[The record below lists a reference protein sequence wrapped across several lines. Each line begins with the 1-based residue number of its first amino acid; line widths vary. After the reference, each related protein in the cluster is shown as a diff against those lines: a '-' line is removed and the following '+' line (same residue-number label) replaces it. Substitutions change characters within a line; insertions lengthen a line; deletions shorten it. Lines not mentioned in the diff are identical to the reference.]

1 MSYNPKH
8 QRKSDMR
15 IVLSGAL
22 LIILVCVA
30 MGGDIQLR
38 VTNPAPFDRHEVTVE
53 VPWAMLGGIPADSP
67 AVFENDHRLGSQTID
82 ADGNGTPELLLF
94 RASFGKGESKVFA
107 FRGDATPVD
116 GVCPT
121 DVKYVLPRKDVAW
134 ENDRIAFRIYGS
146 ELAGDVLNGIDVW
159 VKRVRHHVIDT
170 WYGGDSLKGKAR
182 VSYHVDHGEGA
193 DFFTVGKSL
202 GCGSTALWADGIV
215 EQSGLFASYRI
226 IATGPIRLIFQ
237 VGYEKQSSTG
247 VPFREEKIV
256 SLDAGCNLN
265 RIDVSYPGMTR
276 EGALTIATGLV
287 KRPHTTRY
295 ANESEGW
302 ISLWGPTN
310 DDSANG
316 ELGTGIVMP
325 PESFRGAPE
334 DSLHCYVLGMTT
346 PERTLTYYTGAGWTR
361 SGDYAGVED
370 WNAYLARQA
379 RALRFPLTIE
389 TELK

>member
-1 MSYNPKH
+1 
-8 QRKSDMR
+8 MR

-22 LIILVCVA
+22 MVMLVCVA
-30 MGGDIQLR
+30 MGGDRQLR

-53 VPWAMLGGIPADSP
+53 VPWERLEGIPADRP
-67 AVFENDHRLGSQTID
+67 AVFENSRRLVSQTID
-82 ADGNGTPELLLF
+82 VDGDGIPEVLLF
-94 RASFGKGESKVFA
+94 RASFGREESKVFTI
-107 FRGDATPVD
+107 REDATPVD
-116 GVCPT
+116 GVSQT

-215 EQSGLFASYRI
+215 EQSGLFTSYRI
-226 IATGPIRLIFQ
+226 IATGPIRLMFF

-276 EGALTIATGLV
+276 EGALAIATGLV
-287 KRPHTTRY
+287 KRPNTTKY
-295 ANESEGW
+295 ANEAEGW
-302 ISLWGPTN
+302 VSLWGPTN

-316 ELGTGIVMP
+316 ELGTGIVIP
-325 PESFRGAPE
+325 PETFRGAPE

-346 PERTLTYYTGAGWTR
+346 PERTLTYYTGAGWTG
-361 SGDYAGVED
+361 SGDVATVEE
-370 WNAYLARQA
+370 WNEFLRRCARE
-379 RALRFPLTIE
+379 LKFPLR
-389 TELK
+389 LDVMAR